1 MDDRVGWAPRAHAD
15 CEEPS
20 AVVAVCGLAFEAA
33 IVASPQ
39 VAVLCAPGARGL
51 AGKLQELLGTQA
63 GRCRGII
70 SFGCAAGLDPALTPG
85 ACVLAEAVTTPTE
98 IIQTDAA
105 WLRALSAC
113 LPGAVHGTLA
123 GIDMPLCDAGDK
135 AALRQ
140 ASGACAADMESHV
153 AAALARHYGLPF
165 AACRVV
171 LDPAWHGVPS
181 CALAGLREDGTNA
194 AGPLL
199 RALAERPWQAPALAT
214 LAVDAY
220 RARRGLHAARSRLG
234 AALAAPVT

>member
-33 IVASPQ
+33 LAAGPG
-39 VAVLCAPGARGL
+39 VAVLCAPGARNL
-51 AGKLQELLGTQA
+51 AGQLQVLLSARA
-63 GRCRGII
+63 GACRGII
-70 SFGCAAGLDPALTPG
+70 SFGCAAGLDPALAPG
-85 ACVLAEAVTTPTE
+85 ACVLADAVATPTE
-98 IIQTDAA
+98 IIPTDAP

-113 LPGAVHGTLA
+113 LPAAARGTLA
-123 GIDMPLCDAGDK
+123 GIDTPLCDAGDK

-171 LDPAWHGVPS
+171 LDPAWRSVPS
-181 CALAGLREDGTNA
+181 CALAGLRGDGTSA
-194 AGPLL
+194 IAPLL
-199 RALAERPWQAPALAT
+199 RALAAQPSQVPAL
-214 LAVDAY
+214 
-220 RARRGLHAARSRLG
+220 
-234 AALAAPVT
+234 AALAADARLARRTLLTARARLGATLGVP